1 MESSNSKGSSVGM
14 FVGVFVALLI
24 AVGAYI
30 VSPNVLVSI
39 TQKLGNAS
47 TISPIALRL
56 IFTVI
61 CFVIGLTISMVVLS
75 AFKPKDGRT
84 VNENKLEEER
94 NKMREAQRLARQ
106 KNRR

>member
-1 MESSNSKGSSVGM
+1 MDSAKSKGSSIGM
-14 FVGVFVALLI
+14 FVGIFVALLI

-30 VSPNVLVSI
+30 VSPTVMVSI
-39 TQKLGNAS
+39 TQKIGDAS
-47 TISPIALRL
+47 TLSPMAMRL

-61 CFVIGLTISMVVLS
+61 CFVIGLTISMLVLS
-75 AFKPKDGRT
+75 LVKPKDART

-94 NKMREAQRLARQ
+94 NKMREAQRIARQ

>member
-1 MESSNSKGSSVGM
+1 MESSNGKGSSVGM

-30 VSPNVLVSI
+30 VSPNVLVAI

-47 TISPIALRL
+47 TMSPMAMRL

-61 CFVIGLTISMVVLS
+61 CFVIGLTISMLVLS
-75 AFKPKDGRT
+75 VFKPKDAHT
-84 VNENKLEEER
+84 ANENKLEAER
-94 NKMREAQRLARQ
+94 NKMREAQRLERQ

>member
-1 MESSNSKGSSVGM
+1 MEDSKSKGSSIGM

-47 TISPIALRL
+47 TMSPMAMRL

-61 CFVIGLTISMVVLS
+61 CFVIGLTISMLVLS
-75 AFKPKDGRT
+75 VVKPKDART

-94 NKMREAQRLARQ
+94 NKMREAQRIARQ

>member
-1 MESSNSKGSSVGM
+1 MESSKSKGSSIGM
-14 FVGVFVALLI
+14 FVGIFVALLI

-30 VSPNVLVSI
+30 VSPTVLVSI

-47 TISPIALRL
+47 TLSPIAMRL

-61 CFVIGLTISMVVLS
+61 CFIIGLTISMLVLS
-75 AFKPKDGRT
+75 IIKPKDART
-84 VNENKLEEER
+84 ANENKLEEER
-94 NKMREAQRLARQ
+94 NKMREAQRLERQ

>member
-1 MESSNSKGSSVGM
+1 MESSKSKGSSIGI
-14 FVGVFVALLI
+14 FVGIFVALLI

-30 VSPNVLVSI
+30 VSPTVLVSI

-47 TISPIALRL
+47 TLSPIAMRL

-61 CFVIGLTISMVVLS
+61 CFIIGLTISMLVLS
-75 AFKPKDGRT
+75 IIKPKDART

-94 NKMREAQRLARQ
+94 NKMREAQRLERQ

>member
-1 MESSNSKGSSVGM
+1 MESSKSKGSSVGM

-39 TQKLGNAS
+39 TQKLGNA
-47 TISPIALRL
+47 TTMSPMVMRL

-61 CFVIGLTISMVVLS
+61 CFVIGLTISMLVLS
-75 AFKPKDGRT
+75 LVKPKDART

-94 NKMREAQRLARQ
+94 NKMREAQRLERQ
-106 KNRR
+106 KKRH